1 MTLNS
6 NQFLQSVEVGF
17 CDRNTCCFNPIPV
30 VVAASQATAIGV
42 GVAVS
47 LATNTVN
54 TVPKIVAASGA
65 PATGIFGFTFIH
77 AHKNAFAAN
86 DRTDV
91 LPLGSGAIIYLKAGS
106 SFSAGAK
113 LAYNASGYAQFN
125 AATKISFAV
134 AANATVTIIS
144 YTGQYKYTVNGVAA
158 TKDSDYRSVATLSDG
173 AYVIA
178 QYSINV

>member
-65 PATGIFGFTFIH
+65 PATNIFGFTFIH
-77 AHKNAFAAN
+77 AHKNVFAAN

-113 LAYNASGYAQFN
+113 LAYNATAGTVGAAASTNEIIGQALIGAAASGDVVPVYLNQQVG
-125 AATKISFAV
+125 TKAS
-134 AANATVTIIS
+134 S
-144 YTGQYKYTVNGVAA
+144 
-158 TKDSDYRSVATLSDG
+158 
-173 AYVIA
+173 
-178 QYSINV
+178 